1 MTDETGKPSRKEF
14 AERKETEGT
23 GTYREY
29 WETVKHYA
37 ESALDTTEYSEDTDV
52 DDRVHEMVD
61 GSEWVIYY
69 WRNLKVLEHTRHFDA
84 CDESA
89 MCAVDSLQASIT
101 QGAYFAMFADVQ
113 EQIQWNADQKAKTA

>member
-1 MTDETGKPSRKEF
+1 MTEDVIKLAEEAQAKKLRDE
-14 AERKETEGT
+14 T

-52 DDRVHEMVD
+52 EDRVHEMVD
-61 GSEWVIYY
+61 GSEWTMMY

-84 CDESA
+84 FDA
-89 MCAVDSLQASIT
+89 VGCAGFDSLQKVIT
-101 QGAYFAMFADVQ
+101 QGAYFAMVADVQ
-113 EQIQWNADQKAKTA
+113 EQIQWNADQKTKTA

>member
-1 MTDETGKPSRKEF
+1 MTNE
-14 AERKETEGT
+14 T

-29 WETVKHYA
+29 WETVKLYA

-61 GSEWVIYY
+61 GSEWTMMY

-84 CDESA
+84 FDEVG
-89 MCAVDSLQASIT
+89 CAGFDSLQTATT
-101 QGAYFAMFADVQ
+101 QGAYFAMVADVQ
-113 EQIQWNADQKAKTA
+113 EQIQWNAEQKATTA

>member
-1 MTDETGKPSRKEF
+1 MTDE
-14 AERKETEGT
+14 T

-52 DDRVHEMVD
+52 DHRVHEMVD
-61 GSEWVIYY
+61 GSEWVIMH

-84 CDESA
+84 SDHEGLSWKE
-89 MCAVDSLQASIT
+89 MEGVYSLQKGIT
-101 QGAYFAMFADVQ
+101 QGAYFAMIADVQ
-113 EQIQWNADQKAKTA
+113 EQIQLNYRDMYRCEAEQKAKTA